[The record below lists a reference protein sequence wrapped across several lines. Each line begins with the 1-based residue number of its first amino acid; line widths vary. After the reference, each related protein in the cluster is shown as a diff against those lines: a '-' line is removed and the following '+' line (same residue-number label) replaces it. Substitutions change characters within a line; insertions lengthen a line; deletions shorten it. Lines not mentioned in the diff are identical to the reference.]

1 MSRARQQVV
10 VTDASVLI
18 NFAWIGRFDLFGAL
32 EEYDFWVPAGVA
44 REVLRPEQA
53 EALEAAFARG
63 DLRQVDLVQE
73 ELEHARGIQRRQ
85 RLGLG
90 ESLCL
95 ALAERHVAW
104 IACDEK
110 GPRFR
115 NAVQAVLGS
124 GRVLSTSG
132 VVVLAL
138 RQAGLTLT
146 EADAFI
152 EVWRQNRYRVDFQSF
167 RELMEQDSGGD
178 RVAEEVVAV
187 RSSDQEVMP
196 VFHA

>member
-1 MSRARQQVV
+1 MSRERQQVV

-53 EALEAAFARG
+53 DALEAAFARG
-63 DLRQVDLVQE
+63 D
-73 ELEHARGIQRRQ
+73 
-85 RLGLG
+85 
-90 ESLCL
+90 
-95 ALAERHVAW
+95 
-104 IACDEK
+104 
-110 GPRFR
+110 
-115 NAVQAVLGS
+115 
-124 GRVLSTSG
+124 
-132 VVVLAL
+132 L

-152 EVWRQNRYRVDFQSF
+152 EVWRRNRYLVDFQSF

-187 RSSDQEVMP
+187 RSFDREVMP
-196 VFHA
+196 EFHAGRIRQLRRIGRLG